1 MGEPTMARV
10 EGLRNSWQ
18 PAIQGARDDPD
29 DGVAT
34 SRARD
39 FSIDVAG
46 TAPIAPVTVIK
57 HNEAWRI
64 QDGTEDVEADLDA
77 DSVEHTWTDEA

>member
-1 MGEPTMARV
+1 MGGVDDGGV
-10 EGLRNSWQ
+10 EGLRNGWQ

-39 FSIDVAG
+39 VSIDVAG